1 MDGLTSCFLVWSLLI
16 SLLYFQVFNLSER
29 RYDISKLNHQVRF
42 LYGFNFVMQ
51 YGVSSTFG
59 CYVKFSLWQLD
70 WGISN
75 QILGVKGLL
84 CIPALYRSK
93 WNQQVLLSLT
103 FILFVVKVLDFGW
116 PDHLAPPLERLCRYV
131 ASDFFFVLFW
141 ESNSELTSKLQT
153 QQFLCFFL
161 YLICSIIKSI
171 DSWLK
176 SDPLHV
182 VVVHCKVSKE
192 IINNSICW
200 LFWKGVLDIW
210 SNYFPN
216 CYTW

>member
-1 MDGLTSCFLVWSLLI
+1 MDGLTYCFLVWSLLI
-16 SLLYFQVFNLSER
+16 SLLFFQVFNLSER

-42 LYGFNFVMQ
+42 PYGFNFVMQ
-51 YGVSSTFG
+51 YGISSTFG

-131 ASDFFFVLFW
+131 TSDSILF
-141 ESNSELTSKLQT
+141 
-153 QQFLCFFL
+153 CFENQ
-161 YLICSIIKSI
+161 I
-171 DSWLK
+171 
-176 SDPLHV
+176 V
-182 VVVHCKVSKE
+182 
-192 IINNSICW
+192 N
-200 LFWKGVLDIW
+200 
-210 SNYFPN
+210 
-216 CYTW
+216 

>member
-131 ASDFFFVLFW
+131 TSDSFLFW

-153 QQFLCFFL
+153 
-161 YLICSIIKSI
+161 
-171 DSWLK
+171 
-176 SDPLHV
+176 
-182 VVVHCKVSKE
+182 
-192 IINNSICW
+192 
-200 LFWKGVLDIW
+200 
-210 SNYFPN
+210 
-216 CYTW
+216 